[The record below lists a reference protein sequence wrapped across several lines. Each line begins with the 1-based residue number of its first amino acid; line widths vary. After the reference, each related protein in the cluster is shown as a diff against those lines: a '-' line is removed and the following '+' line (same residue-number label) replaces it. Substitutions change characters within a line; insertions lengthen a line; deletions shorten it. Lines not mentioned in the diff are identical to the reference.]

1 MGSPKPSNS
10 GSPFI
15 KPTPSDSY
23 QSGHRWE
30 EDTLKLSNAPTHLA
44 SSFDRKELT
53 ARLSSSPARSVGHGA
68 ARPDFERHSRSSTP
82 VKQHEGHADLPDEE
96 IAKVVKLHLATGSPS
111 SSYGTS
117 PHLQAV
123 ESDDA
128 RSFHQLP
135 GGAITHGIYK
145 YVENVEQEE
154 ARRKRSQSFSLPRG
168 EPSDPAL
175 LKLKAPGGFRRHY
188 VYKQALIKGQR
199 PPGWMTGSFVDFLAL
214 YGHFGGEDLEDDEGD
229 EDLLARLDE
238 EVPLLPGRELEPVQG
253 TATPSKAVFLLLKS
267 FIGTGVMFL
276 PKAFSNGG
284 LLFSTSVMLL
294 IAVLSLW
301 SFLLLIQTR
310 NKVPV
315 SFGDMGGV
323 LFGPTMRLFVLFCV
337 TVSQIGFVCAY
348 MVFVAQ
354 NAHAFIMS
362 VSNCKTDIGLH
373 WLILGQLF
381 IFVPMAMIR
390 KIQKLSVFALI
401 ADVFILLGLSYLY
414 YYDAFVLITKGFGNV
429 EWIINPTS
437 FPLFVGTAVFTF
449 EGIGLVIPIAE
460 SMKEPEKFP
469 KVLTGSMIFMTVLF
483 TSVGVV
489 SYLAFGDDVETVI
502 LLNLPAHSA
511 IVNCV
516 QLLYAMAICL
526 SIPLQLFPAIRIM
539 ETGLFTLSGKTNL
552 KVKWQKNMFRFAMV
566 VVCAVVAIGGSNDLD
581 KFVSIVGSACCIPLG
596 FLFPP
601 LFHMKAIAV
610 NWRQRAGDIFLIVFG
625 MASMIYT
632 SAITI
637 SLWTSGGSS
646 EPSMRCM
653 PVD

>member
-10 GSPFI
+10 SSPYLR
-15 KPTPSDSY
+15 PLSTENDPS
-23 QSGHRWE
+23 RR
-30 EDTLKLSNAPTHLA
+30 EDYSLRISNHAPNNLA
-44 SSFDRKELT
+44 SSIDRAELT
-53 ARLSSSPARSVGHGA
+53 ARLSSSPARSLAHTTNRYEV
-68 ARPDFERHSRSSTP
+68 ERSVRSATP
-82 VKQHEGHADLPDEE
+82 TRNYDQHEDLPDEE

-111 SSYGTS
+111 SSLGSS
-117 PHLQAV
+117 PHMHAV
-123 ESDDA
+123 DSDDA

-154 ARRKRSQSFSLPRG
+154 ARRKRSQSFSMPRA

-188 VYKQALIKGQR
+188 VYKQALIKGER
-199 PPGWMTGSFVDFLAL
+199 PPNWMTNSFMDFLAL

-229 EDLLARLDE
+229 EDLLARMDE
-238 EVPLLPGRELEPVQG
+238 ETPLLPGRELEPVQG
-253 TATPSKAVFLLLKS
+253 TTTPSKAVFLLLKS

-284 LLFSTSVMLL
+284 LMFSTSVMLL
-294 IAVLSLW
+294 IAGLSLW
-301 SFLLLIQTR
+301 SFLLLVETR

-323 LFGPTMRLFVLFCV
+323 LFGPNMRLFVLFSI
-337 TVSQIGFVCAY
+337 TISQIGFVCAY

-354 NAHAFIMS
+354 NAHAFLLS
-362 VSNCKTDIGLH
+362 VTNCKTDIALH

-381 IFVPMAMIR
+381 IFVPLAMIR

-414 YYDAFVLITKGFGNV
+414 YYDTLTLVTKGFGDV
-429 EWIINPTS
+429 QWIINPKS
-437 FPLFVGTAVFTF
+437 FPLFIGTAVFTF

-469 KVLTGSMIFMTVLF
+469 KVLTGSMIFMTILF

-511 IVNCV
+511 VVDTI

-539 ETGLFTLSGKTNL
+539 ENGIFTLSGKNNL
-552 KVKWQKNMFRFAMV
+552 LVKWQKNLFRFGMV
-566 VVCAVVAIGGSNDLD
+566 VVCSIIAIGGSNDLD

-637 SLWTSGGSS
+637 SLWTAGGAP
-646 EPSMRCM
+646 EAPMRCI

>member
-10 GSPFI
+10 GSPYI
-15 KPTPSDSY
+15 RPVTSNSDHAR
-23 QSGHRWE
+23 HRWE
-30 EDTLKLSNAPTHLA
+30 EDSLKLSNAHGNLA
-44 SSFDRKELT
+44 TSFDRSELT
-53 ARLSSSPARSVGHGA
+53 ARLSSSPARSIGHNSN
-68 ARPDFERHSRSSTP
+68 RPEFERPSRSSTP
-82 VKQHEGHADLPDEE
+82 VKHHEHHGDLPDEE
-96 IAKVVKLHLATGSPS
+96 IAKVVKMHLATGSPA

-117 PHLQAV
+117 PHSYVV

-175 LKLKAPGGFRRHY
+175 LKLRAPGGFRRHY
-188 VYKQALIKGQR
+188 VYKQAIIKGQN
-199 PPGWMTGSFVDFLAL
+199 PPGWMTSSFVDFLAL

-229 EDLLARLDE
+229 EDLLARIDE
-238 EVPLLPGRELEPVQG
+238 EAPLLPGRELEPVQG
-253 TATPSKAVFLLLKS
+253 TATPSKAVFLILKS

-294 IAVLSLW
+294 IAGLSLW

-323 LFGPTMRLFVLFCV
+323 LFGPAMRLFVLFSIA
-337 TVSQIGFVCAY
+337 VSQVGFVCAY

-354 NAHAFIMS
+354 NIHAFIMS

-373 WLILGQLF
+373 WLIFAQLF
-381 IFVPMAMIR
+381 IFVPLAMIR

-401 ADVFILLGLSYLY
+401 ADLFILIGLSYLY
-414 YYDAFVLITKGFGNV
+414 YYDTFVLVTRGLGNI
-429 EWIINPTS
+429 EWIINANS

-469 KVLTGSMIFMTVLF
+469 KVLTGSMIFMTILF

-489 SYLAFGDDVETVI
+489 SYLAFGDKVETVI

-511 IVNCV
+511 VVNSV

-539 ETGLFTLSGKTNL
+539 ENGLFTLSGKTNM
-552 KVKWQKNMFRFAMV
+552 KVKWQKNMFRFGMV
-566 VVCAVVAIGGSNDLD
+566 VVCAIIAIGGSNDLD
-581 KFVSIVGSACCIPLG
+581 KFVSIIGSACCIPLG

-625 MASMIYT
+625 MSSMIYT

-637 SLWTSGGSS
+637 SLWTSGGSP
-646 EPSMRCM
+646 EPSMRCI